1 MQTWTAEMW
10 QAALIGLV
18 IGFIIGYFLLR
29 ITKESAKKQVKIEAE
44 LRVAKEQLESQK
56 QQLEKHFAESADLL
70 KSLAQDYQ
78 KLYQHFAQS
87 STRLLPELND
97 NSLFQHDLLD
107 DKDNPMNSQ
116 NTDDQPKDYSGGSSG
131 LFKAEK

>member
-29 ITKESAKKQVKIEAE
+29 ITKESAKKQVKTEAE

-70 KSLAQDYQ
+70 KSFAQDYQ

-116 NTDDQPKDYSGGSSG
+116 NTDDQPKDYSEGSSG

>member
-18 IGFIIGYFLLR
+18 VGFVIGYFLLR
-29 ITKESAKKQVKIEAE
+29 LTKESAKKQVKTEAE

-78 KLYQHFAQS
+78 KLYQHLAHS
-87 STRLLPELND
+87 STQLLPKLND
-97 NSLFQHDLLD
+97 SNVSPSKTED
-107 DKDNPMNSQ
+107 P
-116 NTDDQPKDYSGGSSG
+116 PKDYSEGSSG
-131 LFKAEK
+131 LFKAER